1 MRSAFRRLRPPDNP
15 LRGHKVAAV
24 LLFAAVVLAGVAL
37 AIVIHA
43 SEEHYQKATLWIALI
58 GVWSTVLAIMAAY
71 TEVRTVF
78 PPQGLHAVLTHG
90 FTDRGESTGVVFH
103 NGSGNAIINA
113 FRLEV
118 RLEDDN
124 DAVLQIVGRSDE
136 ENGWVSKFDD
146 GVSYNHWIKQE
157 NAPFFPGT
165 TVTAPQVSIHHH
177 EEATHWR
184 ATWWTDRAGP
194 QEVVLPIGD

>member
-1 MRSAFRRLRPPDNP
+1 MRSALRRLRLPDNP
-15 LRGHKVAAV
+15 LGGREVAAV
-24 LLFAAVVLAGVAL
+24 LLFAAVVLAGVAF

-58 GVWSTVLAIMAAY
+58 GVWSTVLAITAAY
-71 TEVRTVF
+71 VEVRTAF
-78 PPQGLHAVLTHG
+78 PPQGLNAALTYG
-90 FTDRGESTGVVFH
+90 FTDLGESTGIVFH
-103 NGSGNAIINA
+103 NGSGNAIISA

-136 ENGWVSKFDD
+136 ENGWIAKFDD
-146 GVSYNHWIKQE
+146 GVSYNHWTKQE
-157 NAPFFPGT
+157 KAPIFPGT
-165 TVTAPQVSIHHH
+165 TVPAPQVSIQHH

-194 QEVVLPIGD
+194 REAILPIRI